1 MKTAL
6 ATYIV
11 NTATD
16 LRLAIDGAI
25 GASGAE
31 NGHLEHA
38 SCVHIGG
45 FDRATVELE
54 TLSDGSKVVNLVFHN
69 ATAAQKRRER
79 E

>member
-1 MKTAL
+1 MRTAL

-11 NTATD
+11 NNAAD
-16 LRLAIDGAI
+16 LRVAIDGATA
-25 GASGAE
+25 ASKAE
-31 NGHLEHA
+31 DKHLDHA
-38 SCVHIGG
+38 SCVAVSG

>member
-11 NTATD
+11 DNATD
-16 LRLAIDGAI
+16 LRKAIDAAI
-25 GASGAE
+25 AASGAE
-31 NGHLEHA
+31 HKHLEHA
-38 SCVHIGG
+38 SCVMVEG
-45 FDRATVELE
+45 FDRATVQLE
-54 TLSDGSKVVNLVFHN
+54 TLSDGSNVVNLVFHN